1 MLAPAFGPMALAHV
15 AKSNAMHCVRQ
26 RVSPLPAPPCHQ
38 GMAESNAPQPES
50 SSLESS
56 SFESQVEWANAGSAE
71 ASLRAVDNCCQ
82 NHDCCCRIAT
92 TQRARP
98 ASTQLYI
105 LSPLIEPARPPQIAA
120 RQLKDVSACDSARA
134 PPRSSLL
141 IGSDSLRKTCSM
153 RNIEPRAAFA
163 DRSVRAT
170 HWLASFPGASNV
182 S

>member
-1 MLAPAFGPMALAHV
+1 MLAPAFGPMALAGV
-15 AKSNAMHCVRQ
+15 AKSNPMHCVRQ
-26 RVSPLPAPPCHQ
+26 RVSPLPAPPCHH

-56 SFESQVEWANAGSAE
+56 QVESANAESAE

-105 LSPLIEPARPPQIAA
+105 LSPLIEPARPSQIAA
-120 RQLKDVSACDSARA
+120 LQLKDASAYDSARA
-134 PPRSSLL
+134 PPRS
-141 IGSDSLRKTCSM
+141 
-153 RNIEPRAAFA
+153 
-163 DRSVRAT
+163 
-170 HWLASFPGASNV
+170 
-182 S
+182 